1 MKSFVNKAPWQLAM
15 HNFDTTLQEIIE
27 ERVSVLFEIER
38 AIFTKRYSLS
48 SKHQDIF
55 STQSI
60 SMVYSVWES
69 YIQKSFNF
77 YIDELNKIDVDFYD
91 FCDEIVVHHME
102 NSFKQFKEYP
112 TKDTK
117 KVKFF
122 GLLREFHTD
131 SRCSISRVVN
141 TESNVGFNVLNK
153 LLKSFALE
161 QFPEH
166 WKDYT
171 HPNPNLK
178 ESLDL
183 FLRLRN
189 AVAHGGD
196 LVSEDKID
204 QKVYGRFKK
213 LVTDL
218 MYEIRLKMLDG
229 LKDKKFLKL

>member
-1 MKSFVNKAPWQLAM
+1 M
-15 HNFDTTLQEIIE
+15 HDLDMGLQEIIE
-27 ERVSVLFEIER
+27 ERSFVLFEIER

-60 SMVYSVWES
+60 SMIYSVWES
-69 YIQKSFNF
+69 FVQKSFNL
-77 YIDELNKIDVDFYD
+77 YIDELNKVGMDFHC
-91 FCDEIVVHHME
+91 FCDEIVIHHME

-112 TKDTK
+112 EKDNRK
-117 KVKFF
+117 ARFF
-122 GLLREFHTD
+122 VSLKEFHA
-131 SRCSISRVVN
+131 SSSCSISRVVN

-153 LLKSFALE
+153 LLKSFSLE
-161 QFPEH
+161 NFPEY

-196 LVSEDKID
+196 LVSEEKID
-204 QKVYGRFKK
+204 QRVYARFKK
-213 LVTDL
+213 LTIDL
-218 MYEIRLKMLDG
+218 MYEIRLKMLYG
-229 LKDKKFLKL
+229 LKHKTFLKLQQQIVANDE

>member
-1 MKSFVNKAPWQLAM
+1 M
-15 HNFDTTLQEIIE
+15 HNFDVALQEIIE
-27 ERVSVLFEIER
+27 ERISVLFEIER

-69 YIQKSFNF
+69 FIQKSFNL
-77 YIDELNKIDVDFYD
+77 YIDELNKVGIDFHD
-91 FCDEIVVHHME
+91 FCDEIIIHHME

-112 TKDTK
+112 GNDNK

-122 GLLREFHTD
+122 ASLRVFHT
-131 SRCSISRVVN
+131 SSNCSISRVVN

-161 QFPEH
+161 KFPEH
-166 WKDYT
+166 WKDYAY
-171 HPNPNLK
+171 PNPNLK
-178 ESLDL
+178 DSLDL

-196 LVSEDKID
+196 LTSEERID
-204 QKVYGRFKK
+204 QTVYDRFKK
-213 LVTDL
+213 LVIDL
-218 MYEIRLKMLDG
+218 MYEIRLRMLCG
-229 LKDKKFLKL
+229 LKDKTFLKSPRGIVINGK

>member
-1 MKSFVNKAPWQLAM
+1 MI
-15 HNFDTTLQEIIE
+15 NFDVALQEIIE

-38 AIFTKRYSLS
+38 AIFTRRYSLS

-55 STQSI
+55 STQSV
-60 SMVYSVWES
+60 SMIYAIWES
-69 YIQKSFNF
+69 FIQKSFNL
-77 YIDELNKIDVDFYD
+77 YIDEVNKVDIDFYD
-91 FCDEIVVHHME
+91 FCDEIVIHHME

-112 TKDTK
+112 AKDNK

-122 GLLREFHTD
+122 ASLKEFHV
-131 SRCSISRVVN
+131 SSSCSISRVVN

-153 LLKSFALE
+153 LLRSFSLE

-166 WKDYT
+166 WKDYAY
-171 HPNPNLK
+171 PNPNLR

-183 FLRLRN
+183 LLRLRN

-204 QKVYGRFKK
+204 QQLYARFKK

-218 MYEIRLKMLDG
+218 MYEVRLKMLCG
-229 LKDKKFLKL
+229 LSDKTFLKSG

>member
-1 MKSFVNKAPWQLAM
+1 M
-15 HNFDTTLQEIIE
+15 HDFDIALQEIIE
-27 ERVSVLFEIER
+27 ERVSVIFEIER

-48 SKHQDIF
+48 SRHQDIF

-60 SMVYSVWES
+60 SMMYSVWES
-69 YIQKSFNF
+69 FIQKSFNL
-77 YIDELNKIDVDFYD
+77 YIDEINNLGIDFYD
-91 FCDEIVVHHME
+91 FCDEIVIHHME
-102 NSFKQFKEYP
+102 NDFKQFKEYP
-112 TKDTK
+112 EKDNK

-122 GLLREFHTD
+122 VSLKDFHAI
-131 SRCSISRVVN
+131 SSCSISRVVN

-161 QFPEH
+161 KFPEY
-166 WKDYT
+166 WKEYK

-196 LVSEDKID
+196 LVS
-204 QKVYGRFKK
+204 
-213 LVTDL
+213 
-218 MYEIRLKMLDG
+218 
-229 LKDKKFLKL
+229 

>member
-1 MKSFVNKAPWQLAM
+1 M
-15 HNFDTTLQEIIE
+15 HDFDIALQGIIE

-48 SKHQDIF
+48 SRHQDIF

-60 SMVYSVWES
+60 SMMYSVWES
-69 YIQKSFNF
+69 FIQKSFNL
-77 YIDELNKIDVDFYD
+77 YIDEINNFGIDFYD
-91 FCDEIVVHHME
+91 FCDEIVIHHME
-102 NSFKQFKEYP
+102 NDFKQFKEYP
-112 TKDTK
+112 EKDNR
-117 KVKFF
+117 KVNFF
-122 GLLREFHTD
+122 VSLKNFHAI
-131 SRCSISRVVN
+131 SSCSISRVVN

-161 QFPEH
+161 KFPEH
-166 WKDYT
+166 WQEYK

-196 LVSEDKID
+196 LVSEERINNKI
-204 QKVYGRFKK
+204 YARFKK

-218 MYEIRLKMLDG
+218 MYEIQLKMLYG
-229 LKDKKFLKL
+229 LQHQTFLKLPQSIVTND